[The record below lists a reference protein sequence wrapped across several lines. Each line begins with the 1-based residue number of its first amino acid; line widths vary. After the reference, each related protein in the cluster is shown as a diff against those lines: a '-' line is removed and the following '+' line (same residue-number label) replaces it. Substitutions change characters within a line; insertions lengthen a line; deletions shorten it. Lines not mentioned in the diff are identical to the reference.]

1 VKLKKKVSNKRS
13 RNTAWVGFLFVL
25 PAELYFLILY
35 VYPFLETIKMSFFE
49 TRKGSTIF
57 VGLNNY
63 IEVFSDELFWK
74 SVLQTLKMTLIAAP
88 ITVVLAMLI
97 AVIMDKLPSVRMR
110 NILQISTLL
119 PMMVSLIAASLIFS
133 WIFDPS
139 YGIAN
144 RVLQF
149 IGLPKQGFLT
159 STKQV
164 IPTLSL
170 ITIWIRT
177 GFGATILLAGLQSI
191 PTTYYEAATI
201 DGASPM
207 KTFFKITLPIMNPQ
221 IVLVTITEIIFSA
234 KTFEQVYITTS
245 GGPVNSSRTI
255 LIHLYETAF
264 KFNKYNEASVIAVFL
279 FVVLLIISIIQ
290 WVALRK
296 EVEL

>member
-1 VKLKKKVSNKRS
+1 MKLKKKVSNKRS

-201 DGASPM
+201 DGASPT